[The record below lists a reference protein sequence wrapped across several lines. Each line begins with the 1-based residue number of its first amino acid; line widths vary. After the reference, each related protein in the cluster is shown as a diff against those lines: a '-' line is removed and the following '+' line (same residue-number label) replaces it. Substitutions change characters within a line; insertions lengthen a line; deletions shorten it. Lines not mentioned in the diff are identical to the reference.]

1 MAFRRIPPN
10 SVWNSTKMPE
20 WEYRKIDLG
29 DLARNTSDLDLLD
42 KAGED
47 GWELVV
53 ITSNNIAY
61 FKRQIRKQSSR
72 QKA

>member
-1 MAFRRIPPN
+1 MSA
-10 SVWNSTKMPE
+10 

-29 DLARNTSDLDLLD
+29 DLPREANDLDLLA
-42 KAGED
+42 KAGDD

-53 ITSNNIAY
+53 ITVNNMAY
-61 FKRQIRKQSSR
+61 LKREIRKPRSR

>member
-1 MAFRRIPPN
+1 
-10 SVWNSTKMPE
+10 MPE

-29 DLARNTSDLDLLD
+29 DVPRNTSDLDLLD
-42 KAGED
+42 KAGEE

-61 FKRQIRKQSSR
+61 FKRQIRKQSPR